1 MRKLAIILA
10 LTAFS
15 GAAWGQAGEIWVS
28 GGGSF
33 FQNSGLGTDLASFA
47 PGVGSDNIKL
57 DDGWRIG
64 FRFGFNVGDHY
75 GAEVGYAFNHTALDF
90 NPAAAAAIGAGT
102 GVTQVGTPT
111 SGVSLGMHMH
121 QGTFNGLYY
130 PFTKDKSRVRPF
142 VTAGVQFDNF
152 VPPGGASYNG
162 STKFGA
168 NFGGGV
174 KIHIKGIWAMRLD
187 AREYVT
193 PKPSFGFALNSGALW
208 QTELSAGVGIGF

>member
-15 GAAWGQAGEIWVS
+15 GAAWGQAGEVWFNFGES
-28 GGGSF
+28 L
-33 FQNSGLGTDLASFA
+33 FQNSGLGTDLAFS
-47 PGVGSDNIKL
+47 GTSNDIKL
-57 DDGWRIG
+57 DDSYRFG

-75 GAEVGYAFNHTALDF
+75 GAEVGYAFNHTFLDF
-90 NPAAAAAIGAGT
+90 NPAAAAAIG
-102 GVTQVGTPT
+102 VGTSVTTIGAP
-111 SGVSLGMHMH
+111 SSSASLAMHMH

-152 VPPGGASYNG
+152 VPPGGSSYSG

-174 KIHIKGIWAMRLD
+174 KIHLKGIWAMRLD